1 MDYQPNPIDTSRVTL
16 PVEVSE
22 LTELL
27 SRNAHDVWA
36 RQRIADGWRWG
47 PARDD
52 VRKEH
57 PGLVPYDQLSEPEKE
72 LDRHTAMET
81 LRVIL
86 ALGFRVVPPVDRAP

>member
-1 MDYQPNPIDTSRVTL
+1 MDYQPGPIDTSRVTL
-16 PVEVSE
+16 PATLSE

-57 PGLVPYDQLSEPEKE
+57 PGLVPYDQLSESEKE
-72 LDRHTAMET
+72 LDRHTAMDT
-81 LRVIL
+81 LRAIL
-86 ALGFRVVPPVDRAP
+86 ALGFRVIPPPDRAP

>member
-1 MDYQPNPIDTSRVTL
+1 MDYEPTPIDTSRVTL
-16 PVEVSE
+16 SPALSE

-36 RQRIADGWRWG
+36 RQRIAEGWRWG

-57 PGLVPYDQLSEPEKE
+57 PGLVPYDRLSESEKE
-72 LDRHTAMET
+72 LDRQTAMET
-81 LRVIL
+81 VRVIL
-86 ALGFRVVPPVDRAP
+86 ALGFRVVRPSSPSP